1 MIKEGRILKGV
12 GGLYTVR
19 CTDGEDVQCPAKGA
33 FRAEGKTPFAGDLVR
48 VELDGES
55 AVVQEILP
63 RKTLTVRPP
72 VANIDQLLMVV
83 SLRSPAPNAL
93 VLDRLIA
100 LAECKGIE
108 PAILFTKA
116 DLASAEPWRSV
127 YEKAGFR
134 TAVCDLLRGE
144 TTEGAPVRALLE
156 SWFAGRV
163 TALCGNSGAGK
174 TTLLQIVLPDVAL
187 QTGEVSKKLGRGRH
201 TTRQV
206 ELYPALGG
214 YIADTPGFSSWDA
227 ESGELMTKEALP
239 RGFREFGAYAGACRF
254 DDCSHTVEKGCA
266 VLRAVKAGEIAKSR
280 HESYCALYA
289 EVKGLQEWQLA
300 QRANVI
306 R

>member
-19 CTDGEDVQCPAKGA
+19 CADGADVQCPAKGV
-33 FRAEGKTPFAGDLVR
+33 FRLDGRTPYAGDMVR

-55 AVVQEILP
+55 AVIRELLP

-72 VANIDQLLMVV
+72 VANLDQLLMVV

-108 PAILFTKA
+108 PAIVLTKA
-116 DLASAEPWRSV
+116 DLADAEPWRSI

-134 TAVCDLLRGE
+134 VAVCDLLRGE
-144 TTEGAPVRALLE
+144 TAEGEPVKAALEPWLE
-156 SWFAGRV
+156 GHV

-174 TTLLQIVLPDVAL
+174 TTLLQLILPGMEL

-206 ELYPALGG
+206 ELYPVRGG
-214 YIADTPGFSSWDA
+214 YVADTPGFSSWDA

-239 RGFREFGAYAGACRF
+239 RGFREFARYAGECRF

-266 VLRAVKAGEIAKSR
+266 ILAAVKRGEIAKSR

-289 EVKGLQEWQLA
+289 EVKALQEWQLA
-300 QRANVI
+300 QRDHVI

>member
-1 MIKEGRILKGV
+1 MTKEGRILKGI

-19 CTDGEDVQCPAKGA
+19 CADGEELQCAAKGL
-33 FRAEGKTPFAGDLVR
+33 FRLEGKVPFAGDMVR

-55 AVVQEILP
+55 AVIQELLP
-63 RKTLTVRPP
+63 RKTLTIRPP
-72 VANIDQLLMVV
+72 VANLDQLLMVV
-83 SLRSPAPNAL
+83 SLCAPAPNAL

-108 PAILFTKA
+108 PAILLTKA
-116 DLASAEPWRSV
+116 DLADAEPWKSV

-134 TAVCDLLRGE
+134 VTVCDLLRDEVSG
-144 TTEGAPVRALLE
+144 GGSVRERME
-156 SWFAGRV
+156 SWLTGRV

-174 TTLLQIVLPDVAL
+174 TTLLQHILPDAEL

-239 RGFREFGAYAGACRF
+239 RGFREFQRYEGECRF

-266 VLRAVKAGEIAKSR
+266 ILRAVKSGEIAKSR
-280 HESYCALYA
+280 HESYCSLHA
-289 EVKGLQEWQLA
+289 EVKSLQDWQLA
-300 QRANVI
+300 HRPNVI